1 MTTPNVK
8 WLMGFLLLALSAG
21 PAFAQ
26 GVTTAGMRGVVKDAN
41 GATLPGA
48 NVVATHVESG
58 SVYGAS
64 TGINGSYTMRNM
76 RVGGPYAVEV
86 TFVGFEPF
94 SYGGIYLTLG
104 ETYRLDA
111 VLAESALELAGVEV
125 VAARGVFDAE
135 RTGVGRNIDEA
146 TINSLPTIGR
156 DLADFARMT
165 PAAFVGN
172 DDDDGPSISI
182 AGQNNRY
189 NSIYID
195 GAVNNDVFGLSAQG
209 TNGGQTGSTPIAID
223 AIEEFQINLSPY
235 DVSQSGFTG
244 GAINAVTRSGT
255 NRFEGSAYYYTRNEN
270 FVGKTP
276 PALLGSG
283 SERTRVA
290 DFSNQRFGAR
300 LGGPI
305 IKNKLFFFAN
315 VEILRSETPQPF
327 DVDYT
332 GNSSLADLDNLRQ
345 ALLDSGYDPG
355 EYGSKKSSLD
365 DDKVL
370 AKLDWN
376 ANPNNK
382 VSLRYSYSKSD
393 NVDAFQSDASDI
405 EFSNNSEVF
414 PNKTHSLAAE
424 LNSTIGNNYANKLI
438 VGFTR
443 VSDDRGFAGDPFP
456 EVNIDDG
463 SGEIHFGSE
472 PFSTGNILEQDIL
485 TVTNNFNWF
494 RGDHTLTF
502 GTHFEYYDIYN
513 LFIAQNFGVYDYDSV
528 DDFLS
533 SLRGTPV
540 EPGFFTRGYSLV
552 DDETGDA
559 SNAAGVFKAMQL
571 GFYVQDEFQLNEQL
585 RLTGGI
591 RVDIPKI
598 LDEPIF
604 APDVMTTTIPDL
616 SAKADLKGALPGQ
629 VPKAAIYLSPRV
641 GFNYDVLGDRTVQ
654 LRGGLGVFTGRVPFV
669 WPGGMFTNNGATV
682 GRISGTTLP
691 NGDPVPFV
699 ADPSQGL
706 TSSEVDPTQEDI
718 PSGRLEMFEEDYKY
732 PRVFRTSLGVD
743 YDFGSGLV
751 GTLEGQYTKNLS
763 NIVVRNLNLNPDA
776 VQNMD
781 GPDGRPFYTDEAGED
796 VFIDPRY
803 EAIHVVGNTSEGYSY
818 DVTAS
823 LTGAYDD
830 VITEGDRVSFNLS
843 YTYGT
848 SKVINDGTSSQINS
862 NWRTVEIGNELPN
875 NPKLSRSDF
884 AIGSRILAGV
894 TFRKAFLENLATTV
908 SLLYTGESGALYNYT
923 IDRSPIGG
931 GFRDYAL
938 IYVPNSASELT
949 FIQNGDMSPADQAA
963 AFDRY
968 IDSSEYLS
976 SRRGTYVERNGSR
989 MPFENIVDLRL
1000 AQEVW
1005 GNIGGRRQTLEITLD
1020 IFNLTNLLNKDWGQR
1035 YNGFTSSSNGGAEIL
1050 EFNGFVDEAGG
1061 DFTPQYQLE
1070 FDPDRTPTEA
1080 DFFDSRTKDSG
1091 TYGSRWQMQL
1101 GVRYKF

>member
-1 MTTPNVK
+1 MICPQAR
-8 WLMGFLLLALSAG
+8 WLAVALLLVLSAG
-21 PAFAQ
+21 SVYAQ
-26 GVTTAGMRGVVKDAN
+26 GVTTASMRGVVKDMN
-41 GATLPGA
+41 GETLPGA
-48 NVVATHVESG
+48 NVLATHVPSG
-58 SVYGAS
+58 SEYGAS
-64 TGINGSYTMRNM
+64 TGINGAFTIRNM
-76 RVGGPYAVEV
+76 RVGGPYALQVS
-86 TFVGFEPF
+86 FVGFEPF
-94 SYGGIYLTLG
+94 SVGGIQLTLG
-104 ETYRLDA
+104 DTYRLDV
-111 VLAESALELAGVEV
+111 VLSESAVELAGVEV

-135 RTGVGRNIDEA
+135 RTGVGKNIDEA
-146 TINSLPTIGR
+146 AINSLPTVGR
-156 DLADFARMT
+156 DLADFARLT

-195 GAVNNDVFGLSAQG
+195 GAVSNDVFGLSAQG

-255 NRFEGSAYYYTRNEN
+255 NRYEGSAYYYTRNEN

-276 PALLGSG
+276 PALLSAGAD
-283 SERTRVA
+283 RTKVS
-290 DFSNQRFGAR
+290 DFTNQRFGAR
-300 LGGPI
+300 VGGPI

-327 DVDYT
+327 DVTYS
-332 GNSSLADLDNLRQ
+332 GNTSLAGLESLRQ
-345 ALLDSGYDPG
+345 TLISEAGYDPG
-355 EYGSKKSSLD
+355 EFGSKKSKLD

-393 NVDAFQSDASDI
+393 NVDAFQSDSDDI

-414 PNKTHSLAAE
+414 PNKTHSVAAE
-424 LNSTIGNNYANKLI
+424 VNSTIGGDFANKLI

-456 EVNIDDG
+456 EVNINDG
-463 SGEIHFGSE
+463 GGEIHFGSE

-485 TVTNNFNWF
+485 TVTDNFNWF
-494 RGDHTLTF
+494 KGQHTLTF
-502 GTHFEYYDIYN
+502 GTHFEYYDIFN

-540 EPGFFTRGYSLV
+540 EPDFFTRGYSVV
-552 DDETGDA
+552 DDKTGDA
-559 SNAAGVFKAMQL
+559 SAAAGKFKAMQI
-571 GFYVQDEFQLNEQL
+571 GFYVQDEFQVNDQL
-585 RLTGGI
+585 RLTGGLRI
-591 RVDIPKI
+591 DIPKI

-604 APDVMTTTIPDL
+604 APDVMSTTIP
-616 SAKADLKGALPGQ
+616 AIEAEADLKGAMPGS
-629 VPKAAIYLSPRV
+629 VPKASLYFSPRL
-641 GFNYDVLGDRTVQ
+641 GFNYDVMGDRTLQ
-654 LRGGLGVFTGRVPFV
+654 LRGGLGLFTGRVPFV

-682 GRISGTTLP
+682 GRITGTTLP
-691 NGDPVPFV
+691 DGSPVPFV
-699 ADPSQGL
+699 ADPTQGL
-706 TSSEVDPTQEDI
+706 TSSDVDPTQEDI

-743 YDFGSGLV
+743 YQLGSGLV
-751 GTLEGQYTKNLS
+751 GTLEGQFTKNLS

-776 VQNMD
+776 VETMD
-781 GPDGRPFYTDEAGED
+781 GPDNRPFYTGDD

-803 EAIHVVGNTSEGYSY
+803 EAVHVVGNTSEGYAY

-823 LTGAYDD
+823 LSGSYDD

-875 NPKLSRSDF
+875 APKLSRSDF
-884 AIGSRILAGV
+884 SIGSRILAGV
-894 TFRKAFLENLATTV
+894 TFRKAFLQNLATTV
-908 SLLYTGESGALYNYT
+908 SLLYTGESGALFNYT
-923 IDRSPIGG
+923 MDRAPIGG

-938 IYVPNSASELT
+938 LYVPNSASELT
-949 FIQNGDMSPADQAA
+949 FIQNGDQTPEQQTA
-963 AFDRY
+963 AFDRF

-976 SRRGTYVERNGSR
+976 SRRGQYAERNGSR
-989 MPFENIVDLRL
+989 MPFEHIVDLRL

-1005 GNIGGRRQTLEITLD
+1005 GNIGGRRQTIEITLD
-1020 IFNLTNLLNKDWGQR
+1020 IFNLTNLLNKDWGRR
-1035 YNGFTSSSNGGAEIL
+1035 YNGFTSSSNGGKELL
-1050 EFNGFVDEAGG
+1050 EFNGFVDPDNGN
-1061 DFTPQYQLE
+1061 FTPQYQLE
-1070 FDPDRTPTEA
+1070 FDPDRTPTEE
-1080 DFFDSRTKDSG
+1080 DFFDTQTKDFG

-1101 GVRYKF
+1101 GVRYTF